1 MSAIANKTKNLKRRN
16 PKVSCNGCK
25 HFEISH
31 DYKRPWSCTKF
42 AFKSKGIPA
51 ALVYLE
57 TGVECRFFE
66 KR

>member
-1 MSAIANKTKNLKRRN
+1 MIAIANKTKKKNRRN
-16 PKVSCNGCK
+16 AKVSCNGCK
-25 HFEISH
+25 HFQISH
-31 DYKRPWSCTKF
+31 DNTRPWLCNKF